1 MSPTPNAL
9 ASGRPAI
16 NPHGEGDEHTF
27 CGTCAFAGVC
37 LPGGYDKTALAELHC
52 LIEHTEPIPAGQHI
66 FRVNDPFLAV
76 YAVRAGTVKT
86 YVVDDEG
93 REQVL
98 GFFLPGELI
107 GLDAIHPA
115 HYPCNAVALDTVT
128 LCRFSFPAIASL
140 AARMPNLQA
149 QLFRLMSK
157 DIASSSLLSG
167 DFSADERLAAFLT
180 GLSERLANRG
190 YSATRVHLVMSRADI
205 ANYLRLA
212 TETVSRVL
220 RRFQD
225 EGLIEVERR
234 EVAIRALPRLK
245 HLARC
250 VLRT

>member
-1 MSPTPNAL
+1 MTQSPISL
-9 ASGRPAI
+9 D
-16 NPHGEGDEHTF
+16 NPRRAHDPTADGDEHKF
-27 CGTCAFAGVC
+27 CTTCAFAGVC
-37 LPGGYDKTALAELHC
+37 LPGGYEKTLLAELQC
-52 LIEHTEPIPAGQHI
+52 LIDHTDPIAPGQHV

-76 YAVRAGTVKT
+76 YAVRAGIVKT

-98 GFFLPGELI
+98 GFFLPGELV

-115 HYPCNAVALDTVT
+115 HHPCNAMALDTVT

-140 AARMPNLQA
+140 STRMPDLQA
-149 QLFRLMSK
+149 QLFRLLSK
-157 DIASSSLLSG
+157 DIAASSLLSG
-167 DFSADERLAAFLT
+167 DFSADERLAAFLVS
-180 GLSERLANRG
+180 LSDRLVKRG
-190 YSATRVHLVMSRADI
+190 YSAIRLNLVMSRADI

-225 EGLIEVERR
+225 DGLIEVERR
-234 EVAIRALPRLK
+234 EVAIRDLPRLK